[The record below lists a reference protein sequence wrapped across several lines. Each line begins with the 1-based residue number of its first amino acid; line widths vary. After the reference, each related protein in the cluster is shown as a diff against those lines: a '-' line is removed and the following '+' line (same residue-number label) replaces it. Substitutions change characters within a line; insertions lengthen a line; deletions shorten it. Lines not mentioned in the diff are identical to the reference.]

1 MATWSAPGKVFL
13 FGEHAVVFGK
23 SGLAMAIKPRVY
35 VTVRKARNPA
45 KVNSPYIEGCFEEF
59 GVTGSV
65 YIHSQLPSSSGLGSS
80 AAVTVATL
88 CAIND
93 EFGLGLTRSDIASTA
108 FNIEKKVQKGR
119 ASPTDTF
126 VSTYGG
132 LVLIKD
138 GKRRRLPPE
147 NFNIVIGNTMVS
159 HKTSEL
165 VAMVGEFRA
174 NNPLVVDPIL
184 DAIEAVT
191 SRSMHNFQNL
201 KLLGRYMDINNAL
214 LEALGV
220 GHPALSRLITASRAA
235 GAYGAK
241 ITGAGGGGCMI
252 ALCPKRSKSKVAGA
266 IEAAEGKAITTTMD
280 TEGARKE
287 EDSGSNGNNGN
298 NGSNGRS
305 DYIKTGR

>member
-23 SGLAMAIKPRVY
+23 PGIAMAIKPRVY
-35 VTVRKARNPA
+35 VTVRRARNPS
-45 KVNSPYIEGCFEEF
+45 KVNSPYIENCFEQT

-88 CAIND
+88 SAIND
-93 EFGLGLTRSDIASTA
+93 EFNLSMGRKEIADIAYQ
-108 FNIEKKVQKGR
+108 IERKVQRGR

-126 VSTYGG
+126 VSSYGG
-132 LVLIKD
+132 LILIKD
-138 GKRRRLPPE
+138 NKRRILPPE
-147 NFNIVIGNTMVS
+147 NMNIVIGNTMVS

-165 VAMVGEFRA
+165 VEKVAEFRRT
-174 NNPLVVDPIL
+174 NPLVVDPIL

-191 SRSMHNFQNL
+191 TRSMHNFNNL
-201 KLLGRYMDINNAL
+201 KVLGKYMDVNHSL

-220 GHPALSRLITASRAA
+220 GHPALTRLVNAA
-235 GAYGAK
+235 RSNGAYGAK
-241 ITGAGGGGCMI
+241 MTGAGGGGCMI
-252 ALCPKRSKSKVAGA
+252 ALCPKRSKSRVAAA
-266 IEAAEGKAITTTMD
+266 IEAADGKAMITTID
-280 TEGARKE
+280 TEGARRE
-287 EDSGSNGNNGN
+287 EDEE
-298 NGSNGRS
+298 RE